1 LTIVVLVVLAIVWAA
16 VLIPP
21 WLRNRAEGRPGD
33 SIGAF
38 HRQLTTLE
46 RTGPLESKVAP
57 DARGGVG
64 VGAGVAVRSRP
75 RSRVQKRRRDVM
87 LVLAGAMV
95 ATLALS
101 LVPGLGL
108 LLVAHLLVDVLF
120 VAYVAVLIRLRSAAV
135 EREMKLRFL
144 PGAHQAVEPALAL
157 RRSAN

>member
-46 RTGPLESKVAP
+46 RTGPPEPKAPPASVAT
-57 DARGGVG
+57 R
-64 VGAGVAVRSRP
+64 VRP
-75 RSRVQKRRRDVM
+75 ARSRVQKRRRDVM
-87 LVLAGAMV
+87 VVLAGAMV

-101 LVPGLGL
+101 LVPGLGVL
-108 LLVAHLLVDVLF
+108 LIVHLFIDVLF
-120 VAYVAVLIRLRSAAV
+120 VAYVAMLIRLRSAAA

-144 PGAHQAVEPALAL
+144 PGAQQPVEPALAL
-157 RRSAN
+157 RRSVN